1 MLIGKIRRAL
11 ESAGLFHREARRAPG
26 QFLDRTYSGGA
37 GNLSYKLYV
46 PARVRSRRRSLL
58 VMLHG
63 CGQNPEDFATGTRM
77 NAQADEHGFLVA
89 YPAQSAAANAF
100 TCWNW
105 FRGKDQARETG
116 EPALIA
122 GITRAVALEHAVDAA
137 HTYIAGLSAGGA
149 MAVVLGA
156 TYPDLFSAVGV
167 HSGLPY
173 RSAHDATSAMSAM
186 RGRKSRLDSTGV
198 THAIPVIVFHG
209 DRDTTV
215 DVQNG
220 SAIVDQAVSNAER
233 DLGPL
238 RKVVLKG
245 TSGDGRAYTET
256 MYRASQ
262 TASFI
267 EYWVLHGA
275 GHAWSGGFSKGS
287 FTDESGPDAS
297 AEMVRFFLAK
307 RARR

>member
-11 ESAGLFHREARRAPG
+11 ESAGLIHREARRAPG
-26 QFLDRTYSGGA
+26 QFLDRAYSGGA

-46 PARVRSRRRSLL
+46 PARLRGRRRSLL

-156 TYPDLFSAVGV
+156 TYPDIFSAIGV

-173 RSAHDATSAMSAM
+173 RAAHDASSAMAAM
-186 RGRKSRLDSTGV
+186 RGRTSQLDSTV
-198 THAIPVIVFHG
+198 KHAIPTIVFHG

-215 DVQNG
+215 DLGNG

-238 RKVVLKG
+238 RKVVLEG

-256 MYRASQ
+256 RYRASRS
-262 TASFI
+262 ASFI

-275 GHAWSGGFSKGS
+275 GHAWSGGFSEGS

-297 AEMVRFFLAK
+297 AEMVRFFLGR